1 LRLLAGS
8 WKLDLAATAAEA
20 NSMNRWL
27 LSLACLSLFFPSA
40 LQANDQPRPSEIA
53 PGSELPFRLVSGYLI
68 QVEGRI
74 GDQTHLKFILD
85 TGATISMIGQRV
97 AEKLKLDAH
106 TAQSFNFDRNL
117 QWKTAT
123 LPEVQF
129 GPIRAGNVVVL
140 AGDLARYSE
149 FAGKADAII
158 GMDLLQLSNVAIDF
172 GAGALIFDPTPQK
185 TYLAGGDP
193 MTKCLVVELQVQ
205 DRPVHLLVDTGL
217 SGILLY
223 EERLRERVPALRTAG
238 SLKNATMGG
247 RVPVK
252 QATLPDVVFGK
263 KTREVPVL
271 LLPSPAA
278 DMLPG
283 IDGIVGISALQAR
296 RVHFDFS
303 SKTLSWE

>member
-1 LRLLAGS
+1 
-8 WKLDLAATAAEA
+8 
-20 NSMNRWL
+20 MNRWL
-27 LSLACLSLFFPSA
+27 LSLACLSLFFPTA
-40 LQANDQPRPSEIA
+40 LQASDQPRPSENA
-53 PGSELPFRLVSGYLI
+53 SGGQLPFRLVSGYLI

-85 TGATISMIGQRV
+85 TGATISMVGQRV

-117 QWKTAT
+117 QWETAT

-140 AGDLARYSE
+140 VGDLARYSE
-149 FAGKADAII
+149 FAGKADAVI

-172 GAGALIFDPTPQK
+172 GTGVLIFDPTPQK

-205 DRPVHLLVDTGL
+205 DRPVHLLVDTGMP
-217 SGILLY
+217 GILLY
-223 EERLRERVPALRTAG
+223 EERLRKRVPSLRTAG

-247 RVPVK
+247 RVLVK
-252 QATLPDVVFGK
+252 QATLPDVVFGHR
-263 KTREVPVL
+263 TREVPVL

-283 IDGIVGISALQAR
+283 IDGIVGISALQAH

-303 SKTLSWE
+303 NKTLSWE